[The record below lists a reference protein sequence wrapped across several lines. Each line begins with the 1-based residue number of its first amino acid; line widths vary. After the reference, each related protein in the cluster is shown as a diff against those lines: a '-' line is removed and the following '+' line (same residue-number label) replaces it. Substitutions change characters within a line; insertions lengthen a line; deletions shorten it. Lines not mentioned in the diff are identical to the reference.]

1 VRAIRAGIR
10 RAIRAG
16 IRRAI
21 RAGIREERT
30 GVAKVVA
37 IRRRVEAAVTAA
49 VAEVVPADPTG
60 LATDPLVRPSER
72 ADFQSTVALAVA
84 ARTGRRAM
92 DLAPDLARAIGA
104 RALDGVTA
112 AVSGPGFLNLT
123 VPDAVLWTQVGAR
136 LADDRLGVDSPGVAQ
151 RVVVDYSA
159 PNIAKEMHV
168 GHLRSTV
175 IGDAL
180 ARILGHLGAEVIR
193 QNHLGDWGTQFGML
207 IQYLDEHA
215 DGDWRRDGELS
226 VLEQRYR
233 SARARFDADAGF
245 AERARSRVVALQSGD
260 PVTLAVWRDL
270 VDESVR
276 AFQGVYERMG
286 VLLTPD
292 DAAGESMYNPVLAGV
307 ADELAAAGIAVT
319 SDGALCVFFDDVVGP
334 DGEPVPLIVRKRD
347 GGFGYAATDLAAVR
361 YRCRELKADRILVVV
376 DARQWLHFRMVFD
389 TARRAG
395 WLGASTWAV
404 QVPFGTVLAA
414 DGRPFKTR
422 AGDTVRLRDLLD
434 AAVERARVV
443 VAEKSPGLEA
453 AERDQVALAIG
464 MGAVKYADLSTS
476 RTKDYA
482 FDVDR
487 MMALQGNTGVYLQ
500 YAHARTR
507 SILRKLGQPVVA
519 PHPTG
524 PLHPAE
530 RALAL
535 ALDGLDDTL
544 ADVALTLEP
553 HRLCGYLF
561 ALARTFADFF
571 EECPVL
577 RAPNER
583 QRANRAALCE
593 LTGRTLATG
602 LNLLGIEAPERL

>member
-1 VRAIRAGIR
+1 MAPI
-10 RAIRAG
+10 
-16 IRRAI
+16 
-21 RAGIREERT
+21 
-30 GVAKVVA
+30 VA

-49 VAEVVPADPTG
+49 VAEVEPADPTG

-84 ARTGRRAM
+84 ARTGRPALALAQ
-92 DLAPDLARAIGA
+92 DLAVTI
-104 RALDGVTA
+104 DGVAA

-123 VPDAVLWTQVGAR
+123 VPDAVLWDQVGAR
-136 LADDRLGVDSPGVAQ
+136 MADDRLGVGSPRAGE
-151 RVVVDYSA
+151 RVVIDYSA

-180 ARILGHLGAEVIR
+180 ARVLGHLGAEVIR

-207 IQYLDEHA
+207 IQYVDEHA
-215 DGDWRRDGELS
+215 DGDWRRHDDLS
-226 VLEQRYR
+226 ALEALYR
-233 SARARFDADAGF
+233 AARARFDTDADF
-245 AERARSRVVALQSGD
+245 ADRARSRVVTLQSGD
-260 PVTLAVWRDL
+260 PTTLAVWRDL

-276 AFQGVYERMG
+276 AFQVVYERMG

-292 DAAGESMYNPVLAGV
+292 DAAGESMYNPMLAGV

-319 SDGALCVFFDDVVGP
+319 SDGALCVFCDDIVGP

-361 YRCRELKADRILVVV
+361 YRARGLKADRILVVV

-389 TARRAG
+389 AARRAG
-395 WLGASTWAV
+395 WLGASTSAV

-434 AAVERARVV
+434 AAVDRARVV
-443 VAEKSPGLEA
+443 VAEKSPGLVP
-453 AERDQVALAIG
+453 AERDRVALAIG
-464 MGAVKYADLSTS
+464 MGAVKYADLSTT

-487 MMALQGNTGVYLQ
+487 MVSLTGNTGVYLQ

-519 PHPTG
+519 PDPTG

-530 RALAL
+530 RRLVL

-553 HRLCGYLF
+553 HRLCRYLYD
-561 ALARTFADFF
+561 LARTFADFF

-577 RAPNER
+577 RAPSER

>member
-1 VRAIRAGIR
+1 MAHM
-10 RAIRAG
+10 
-16 IRRAI
+16 
-21 RAGIREERT
+21 
-30 GVAKVVA
+30 VA
-37 IRRRVEAAVTAA
+37 IRRRVEQAVSAA
-49 VAEVVPADPTG
+49 VAAVVPGDPTG
-60 LATDPLVRPSER
+60 RVTDPLVRPSER

-84 ARTGRRAM
+84 ARTGRSAM
-92 DLAPDLARAIGA
+92 DLAHDLARAIV
-104 RALDGVTA
+104 GVPA
-112 AVSGPGFLNLT
+112 EVSGPGFLNLT
-123 VPDAVLWTQVGAR
+123 VPDAHLWGQVGAR
-136 LADDRLGVDSPGVAQ
+136 LADDQLGVGSPLVGK

-180 ARILGHLGAEVIR
+180 ARVLGHLGAEVIR

-207 IQYLDEHA
+207 IQYIDEHA
-215 DGDWRRDGELS
+215 DGDWRRDGDMSALEEL
-226 VLEQRYR
+226 YR
-233 SARARFDADAGF
+233 SARARFETEADF

-260 PVTLAVWRDL
+260 PATLAVWRAL

-276 AFQGVYERMG
+276 AFQVVYDRMG
-286 VLLTPD
+286 VLLTPGD
-292 DAAGESMYNPVLAGV
+292 SAGESTYNPMLPEV
-307 ADELAAAGIAVT
+307 ADDLAAAGIAVT
-319 SDGALCVFFDDVVGP
+319 SDGALCVFFDDIVGP

-347 GGFGYAATDLAAVR
+347 GGYGYAATDLAAVR
-361 YRCRELKADRILVVV
+361 YRARELKADRILVVV

-389 TARRAG
+389 AARQAG
-395 WLGASTWAV
+395 WLDASTRAV

-443 VAEKSPGLEA
+443 VAARSPGLDA
-453 AERDQVALAIG
+453 AERERVALAIG

-476 RTKDYA
+476 RSRDYA
-482 FDVDR
+482 FDLDR
-487 MMALQGNTGVYLQ
+487 MVSLTGNTGVYLQ

-507 SILRKLGQPVVA
+507 SILRKLGQPVLA
-519 PHPTG
+519 PDPTG
-524 PLHPAE
+524 PVHPAE
-530 RALAL
+530 RRLAL

-561 ALARTFADFF
+561 ALARAFADFF
-571 EECPVL
+571 EQCPVL
-577 RAPNER
+577 RAPSER
-583 QRANRAALCE
+583 QRTNRAALCE

-602 LNLLGIEAPERL
+602 LNLLGIDAPERL